1 LLHLVSVVARGDGS
15 IDEPPLTPPRDYN
28 AGCSSPRLASRE
40 ISGPFS
46 IKPSRMRSVVRLTA
60 SATSALPRWLLL
72 AICITYASFGLFG
85 RDPWKNE
92 DAAGF
97 GVMWTMANGD
107 ARDWLLPNLLGKAP
121 TADGPLMYWLGASAI
136 RLLSPWVDASNASR
150 VVTGLLFCLAC
161 AFVWYS
167 AYLLGRRDEAQ
178 PFKYAFG
185 GEPEPRDYGRTL
197 ADGALLILL
206 ACFGLAER
214 GHETTP
220 QLAQFAGTA
229 MLLYA
234 LVRSL
239 DKPIH
244 GGLVWGLAIGVV
256 GLSSSPVLVFA
267 LLLCTLAM
275 TIIVKQVR
283 AAPLLIY
290 GLPVAIVLIAA
301 WVLPTLHYFPDD
313 GEWWLRQWWRNSFS
327 YFSGTPGSIFGYA
340 IKNLPLFTWPA
351 WPLAL
356 WAFVSWGGLR
366 RSPHVGVPLSII
378 GPLLVLVV
386 LQAHETNRLFMLLL
400 PPLSVLATFA
410 LPTLKRGAI
419 NAIDWFAMLSFTIIG
434 SLVWLVWTAGM
445 FGFPAS
451 MARNLARLAPGF
463 HPEFKLISFACAV
476 AVTVCWFLLARW
488 RLARHPK
495 VLWRSVVLSS
505 AGTTLMWVLLMTLWL
520 PVVNYSRTYR
530 DVAEQIADHLPPDYT
545 CISPVRLGD
554 AQIATFAYFGG
565 MHFAFD
571 EDCDVILRQDP
582 ADYGEPSSMSA
593 FQWKLV
599 WEGRRVA
606 DRDERF
612 RLYVRIERPTPPA
625 KKPLRPKSLRRTQ

>member
-1 LLHLVSVVARGDGS
+1 
-15 IDEPPLTPPRDYN
+15 
-28 AGCSSPRLASRE
+28 
-40 ISGPFS
+40 
-46 IKPSRMRSVVRLTA
+46 MRNVIRLTA

-72 AICITYASFGLFG
+72 AICIVYASFGLFG

-97 GVMWTMANGD
+97 GVMWTMANGTLK
-107 ARDWLLPNLLGKAP
+107 DWLLPNLVGKAL
-121 TADGPLMYWLGASAI
+121 TADGPFVYWFGAGFI

-161 AFVWYS
+161 AFVWYT

-229 MLLYA
+229 MLLYG
-234 LVRSL
+234 LVRSC
-239 DKPIH
+239 DKPIQ
-244 GGLVWGLAIGVV
+244 GALIWGAAIGFV
-256 GLSSSPVLVFA
+256 GLSSSPVLVLA
-267 LLLCTLAM
+267 LLICTLAM
-275 TIIVKQVR
+275 TIIVREVR
-283 AAPLLIY
+283 PFHLLVL
-290 GLPVAIVLIAA
+290 GVPVAVVLIGTYVWA
-301 WVLPTLHYFPDD
+301 VLHLYPDD
-313 GEWWLRQWWRNSFS
+313 GEWWLRQWWRTSFDSFS
-327 YFSGTPGSIFGYA
+327 GSPIQALSYA
-340 IKNLPLFTWPA
+340 VKNLPLFTWPA
-351 WPLAL
+351 WPLAI
-356 WAFVSWGGLR
+356 WTFVSWSGLR
-366 RSPHVGVPLSII
+366 RSPHVAVPVSVI
-378 GPLLVLVV
+378 GPLLVLVI
-386 LQAHETNRLFMLLL
+386 LQSHQSNRLFMLLL

-419 NAIDWFAMLSFTIIG
+419 NAIDWFAMLSFT
-434 SLVWLVWTAGM
+434 LLATFVWLVWTAGLY
-445 FGFPAS
+445 GFPAPL
-451 MARNLARLAPGF
+451 ARNLARLAPGF
-463 HPEFKLISFACAV
+463 QPEFKVLSFVCAV
-476 AVTVCWFLLARW
+476 AVTLCWFSLARW

-530 DVAEQIADHLPPDYT
+530 DVAEQIADHLPADYT

-571 EDCDVILRQDP
+571 EDCDVILRQDTQ
-582 ADYGEPSSMSA
+582 DYGEPSSIST
-593 FQWKLV
+593 FEWKLV

-612 RLYVRIERPTPPA
+612 RLYVRIERPAPPV
-625 KKPLRPKSLRRTQ
+625 KRPGPKPLRRSKN

>member
-1 LLHLVSVVARGDGS
+1 
-15 IDEPPLTPPRDYN
+15 
-28 AGCSSPRLASRE
+28 
-40 ISGPFS
+40 
-46 IKPSRMRSVVRLTA
+46 MRNIIRLTA

-72 AICITYASFGLFG
+72 AICIVYASFGLFG

-97 GVMWTMANGD
+97 GVMWTMANGSLK
-107 ARDWLLPNLLGKAP
+107 DWLLPNLVGKAL
-121 TADGPLMYWLGASAI
+121 TADGPFIYWFGAGFI

-150 VVTGLLFCLAC
+150 VVTGLLFCIAC
-161 AFVWYS
+161 AFVWYT

-229 MLLYA
+229 MLVYG
-234 LVRSL
+234 LVRSC
-239 DKPIH
+239 DKPIQ
-244 GGLVWGLAIGVV
+244 GALIWGAAIGLV
-256 GLSSSPVLVFA
+256 GLSSSPVLVLA
-267 LLLCTLAM
+267 LLICTLAM
-275 TIIVKQVR
+275 TVIVREVR
-283 AAPLLIY
+283 PFYLLVL
-290 GLPVAIVLIAA
+290 GVPVAVIVIGA
-301 WVLPTLHYFPDD
+301 WIWPVLHFYPDD
-313 GEWWLRQWWRNSFS
+313 GEWWLRQWWRHSFDA
-327 YFSGTPGSIFGYA
+327 FSGSPVPALSYA

-351 WPLAL
+351 WPLAI
-356 WAFVSWGGLR
+356 WTFVSWSGLR
-366 RSPHVGVPLSII
+366 RSPHVAVPVSVI
-378 GPLLVLVV
+378 GPLLVLVI
-386 LQAHETNRLFMLLL
+386 LQSHQSNRLFMLLL

-419 NAIDWFAMLSFTIIG
+419 NAIDWFAMLSFT
-434 SLVWLVWTAGM
+434 LLATFVWLVWTAGLY
-445 FGFPAS
+445 GFPAPL
-451 MARNLARLAPGF
+451 ARNLARLAPGF
-463 HPEFKLISFACAV
+463 QPEFKILSFVCAV
-476 AVTVCWFLLARW
+476 AVTVCWFSLARW

-530 DVAEQIADHLPPDYT
+530 DVAEQIADHLPADYT

-571 EDCDVILRQDP
+571 EDCDIILRQDTQ
-582 ADYGEPSSMSA
+582 DYGEPSSIST
-593 FQWKLV
+593 FVWKLV

-612 RLYVRIERPTPPA
+612 RLYVRIERPVPPVRRPGP
-625 KKPLRPKSLRRTQ
+625 KPLRRGTN

>member
-1 LLHLVSVVARGDGS
+1 
-15 IDEPPLTPPRDYN
+15 
-28 AGCSSPRLASRE
+28 
-40 ISGPFS
+40 
-46 IKPSRMRSVVRLTA
+46 MRNVVRLTA
-60 SATSALPRWLLL
+60 SATSALPRWMLL
-72 AICITYASFGLFG
+72 AICIIYASFGLFG

-97 GVMWTMANGD
+97 GVMWTMANGSVK
-107 ARDWLLPNLLGKAP
+107 DWLLPNLVGKAL
-121 TADGPLMYWLGASAI
+121 TADGPFVYWFGAGFI

-150 VVTGLLFCLAC
+150 VVTGLLFCIAC
-161 AFVWYS
+161 AFVWYT

-229 MLLYA
+229 MLLYG
-234 LVRSL
+234 LVRSC
-239 DKPIH
+239 DKPVQGALI
-244 GGLVWGLAIGVV
+244 WGAAIGFV
-256 GLSSSPVLVFA
+256 GLSSSPVLVLA
-267 LLLCTLAM
+267 LLICTLAM
-275 TIIVKQVR
+275 TVIVREVR
-283 AAPLLIY
+283 PYRLLAI
-290 GLPVAIVLIAA
+290 GVPVAVIVIGA
-301 WVLPTLHYFPDD
+301 WVWTVLHFYPDD
-313 GEWWLRQWWRNSFS
+313 GEWWLRQWWRNSFDS
-327 YFSGTPGSIFGYA
+327 FSGSPILALSYA
-340 IKNLPLFTWPA
+340 FKNLPLFTWPA
-351 WPLAL
+351 WPLAI
-356 WAFVSWGGLR
+356 WTFVSWSGLR
-366 RSPHVGVPLSII
+366 RSPHVAVPVSVI
-378 GPLLVLVV
+378 GPLLVLVI
-386 LQAHETNRLFMLLL
+386 LQSHQSNRLFMLLL

-419 NAIDWFAMLSFTIIG
+419 NAIDWFAMLSFT
-434 SLVWLVWTAGM
+434 LLATFVWLVWSAGL
-445 FGFPAS
+445 FGFPAPL
-451 MARNLARLAPGF
+451 ARNLARLAPGF
-463 HPEFKLISFACAV
+463 QPQFKILSFACAV
-476 AVTVCWFLLARW
+476 AVTVCWFSLARW

-571 EDCDVILRQDP
+571 EDCDVILRQDTQ
-582 ADYGEPSSMSA
+582 DFGEPSSISA
-593 FQWKLV
+593 FEWKLV

-612 RLYVRIERPTPPA
+612 RLYVRIERPVPPV
-625 KKPLRPKSLRRTQ
+625 KRSQPKSLRPAGK

>member
-1 LLHLVSVVARGDGS
+1 
-15 IDEPPLTPPRDYN
+15 
-28 AGCSSPRLASRE
+28 
-40 ISGPFS
+40 
-46 IKPSRMRSVVRLTA
+46 MRSVVRLTA

-72 AICITYASFGLFG
+72 AICIVYASFGLFG

-97 GVMWTMANGD
+97 GVMWTMANGP
-107 ARDWLLPNLLGKAP
+107 AKDWLLPNLVGKAL
-121 TADGPLMYWLGASAI
+121 TGDGPFVYWFGAGFI

-150 VVTGLLFCLAC
+150 IVTGLFFCLAC
-161 AFVWYS
+161 AFVWYT

-229 MLLYA
+229 MLLYG
-234 LVRSL
+234 LVRSC
-239 DKPIH
+239 DKPIQ
-244 GGLVWGLAIGVV
+244 GALIWGAAIGFV
-256 GLSSSPVLVFA
+256 GLSSSPVLVLA
-267 LLLCTLAM
+267 LLLSTLAM
-275 TIIVKQVR
+275 TVIVREVR
-283 AAPLLIY
+283 PFHLIVL
-290 GLPVAIVLIAA
+290 GLPVAIVLIGA
-301 WVLPTLHYFPDD
+301 WVLTVLHLYPDD
-313 GEWWLRQWWRNSFS
+313 GEWWLRQWWRGSFDA
-327 YFSGTPGSIFGYA
+327 FSGSPIQALSYA

-351 WPLAL
+351 WPLAI
-356 WAFVSWGGLR
+356 WTFVSWGGLR
-366 RSPHVGVPLSII
+366 RSPHVGVPLSVI
-378 GPLLVLVV
+378 GPLLALVI
-386 LQAHETNRLFMLLL
+386 LQSHQSNRLFMLLL

-419 NAIDWFAMLSFTIIG
+419 NAIDWFAMLSFT
-434 SLVWLVWTAGM
+434 LLATFVWLVWTAGLY
-445 FGFPAS
+445 GFPAPL
-451 MARNLARLAPGF
+451 ARNLARLAPGF
-463 HPEFKLISFACAV
+463 QPEFKVLSFACAV
-476 AVTVCWFLLARW
+476 AVTVCWFSLARW
-488 RLARHPK
+488 RLTRHPK

-530 DVAEQIADHLPPDYT
+530 DVAVQIADHLPTDYT

-571 EDCDVILRQDP
+571 EDCDVILRQDTQ
-582 ADYGEPSSMSA
+582 DYGEPSSISP
-593 FQWKLV
+593 FEWKLV

-612 RLYVRIERPTPPA
+612 RLYVRIVRPVPPV
-625 KKPLRPKSLRRTQ
+625 KRPAPRILRRRTD

>member
-1 LLHLVSVVARGDGS
+1 
-15 IDEPPLTPPRDYN
+15 
-28 AGCSSPRLASRE
+28 
-40 ISGPFS
+40 
-46 IKPSRMRSVVRLTA
+46 MRSVVRLTA

-107 ARDWLLPNLLGKAP
+107 ARDWLLPNLLGRAP
-121 TADGPLMYWLGASAI
+121 TTDGPLMYWLGASAI

-150 VVTGLLFCLAC
+150 VITGLLFCVAC

-167 AYLLGRRDEAQ
+167 TYLLGRRDEAQ

-185 GEPEPRDYGRTL
+185 GEPEPRDYGRML

-206 ACFGLAER
+206 AGFGLAER

-229 MLLYA
+229 MLIYG

-244 GGLVWGLAIGVV
+244 GGLVWGAAIGVV

-283 AAPLLIY
+283 ALPLIIY

-301 WVLPTLHYFPDD
+301 WVLPTLHFFPDD
-313 GEWWLRQWWRNSFS
+313 GEWWLRQWWRNSFYS
-327 YFSGTPGSIFGYA
+327 FSGTPSSVFGYA
-340 IKNLPLFTWPA
+340 MKNLPLFTWPA
-351 WPLAL
+351 WPLAI

-434 SLVWLVWTAGM
+434 TLVWLVWTAGM
-445 FGFPAS
+445 IGFPAP

-463 HPEFKLISFACAV
+463 HPEFKLISFVCAV
-476 AVTVCWFLLARW
+476 AVTVCWFMLVRW

-530 DVAEQIADHLPPDYT
+530 DVAEQIAAHLPPDYT

-571 EDCDVILRQDP
+571 EDCDVILRQDR
-582 ADYGEPSSMSA
+582 ADYGEPSSMSEFA
-593 FQWKLV
+593 WKLV

-612 RLYVRIERPTPPA
+612 RLYVRIERPTPPVQ
-625 KKPLRPKSLRRTQ
+625 KPLRPKSLRRVQ

>member
-1 LLHLVSVVARGDGS
+1 
-15 IDEPPLTPPRDYN
+15 
-28 AGCSSPRLASRE
+28 
-40 ISGPFS
+40 
-46 IKPSRMRSVVRLTA
+46 MRSVVRLTA

-72 AICITYASFGLFG
+72 AICIVYASFGLFG

-97 GVMWTMANGD
+97 GVMWTMANGSVK
-107 ARDWLLPNLLGKAP
+107 DWLLPNLVGKAL
-121 TADGPLMYWLGASAI
+121 TGDGPFIYWFGAGFI

-150 VVTGLLFCLAC
+150 IVTGLFFCLAC
-161 AFVWYS
+161 AFVWYT

-229 MLLYA
+229 MLLYG
-234 LVRSL
+234 LVRSC
-239 DKPIH
+239 DKPIQ
-244 GGLVWGLAIGVV
+244 GALIWGTAIGLV
-256 GLSSSPVLVFA
+256 GLSSSPVLVLA
-267 LLLCTLAM
+267 LLLSTLAM
-275 TIIVKQVR
+275 TVIVREVR
-283 AAPLLIY
+283 PFHLIVL
-290 GLPVAIVLIAA
+290 GLPVAVVLIGA
-301 WVLPTLHYFPDD
+301 WVLTVLHLYPDD
-313 GEWWLRQWWRNSFS
+313 GEWWLRQWWRGSFDA
-327 YFSGTPGSIFGYA
+327 FSGSPIQALSYA
-340 IKNLPLFTWPA
+340 VKNLPLFTWPA
-351 WPLAL
+351 WPLAI
-356 WAFVSWGGLR
+356 WTFVSWGGLR
-366 RSPHVGVPLSII
+366 RSPHVGVPMSVI
-378 GPLLVLVV
+378 GPLLVLVI
-386 LQAHETNRLFMLLL
+386 LQSHQSNRLFMLLL

-419 NAIDWFAMLSFTIIG
+419 NAIDWFAMLSFT
-434 SLVWLVWTAGM
+434 LLATFVWLVWTAGL
-445 FGFPAS
+445 FGFPAPL
-451 MARNLARLAPGF
+451 ARNLARLAPGF
-463 HPEFKLISFACAV
+463 QPEFKILSFVCAV
-476 AVTVCWFLLARW
+476 AVTVCWFSLARW
-488 RLARHPK
+488 RLTRHPK

-530 DVAEQIADHLPPDYT
+530 DVAVQIADHLPTDYT

-571 EDCDVILRQDP
+571 EDCDVILRQDTQ
-582 ADYGEPSSMSA
+582 DYGEPSSISP
-593 FQWKLV
+593 FEWKLV

-612 RLYVRIERPTPPA
+612 RLYVRIVRPVAPVKRPTPGT
-625 KKPLRPKSLRRTQ
+625 LRRRTD

>member
-1 LLHLVSVVARGDGS
+1 
-15 IDEPPLTPPRDYN
+15 
-28 AGCSSPRLASRE
+28 
-40 ISGPFS
+40 
-46 IKPSRMRSVVRLTA
+46 MRNVIRLTA

-72 AICITYASFGLFG
+72 TICIVYASFGLFG

-97 GVMWTMANGD
+97 GVMWTMANGSVK
-107 ARDWLLPNLLGKAP
+107 DWLLPNLVGKAL
-121 TADGPLMYWLGASAI
+121 TSDGPFIYWFGAGFI

-150 VVTGLLFCLAC
+150 VVTGLLFCIAC
-161 AFVWYS
+161 AFVWYT

-229 MLLYA
+229 MLVYG
-234 LVRSL
+234 LVRSC
-239 DKPIH
+239 DKPIQ
-244 GGLVWGLAIGVV
+244 GALIWGAAIGLV
-256 GLSSSPVLVFA
+256 GLSSSPVLVLA
-267 LLLCTLAM
+267 LLICTLAM
-275 TIIVKQVR
+275 TVIVREVR
-283 AAPLLIY
+283 PFYLLVL
-290 GLPVAIVLIAA
+290 GVPVAAILIGA
-301 WVLPTLHYFPDD
+301 WVWPVLHLYPDD
-313 GEWWLRQWWRNSFS
+313 GEWWLRQWWRHSFDA
-327 YFSGTPGSIFGYA
+327 FSGSPIPALSYA
-340 IKNLPLFTWPA
+340 IKTLPLFTWPA
-351 WPLAL
+351 WPLAI
-356 WAFVSWGGLR
+356 WTFVSWSGLR
-366 RSPHVGVPLSII
+366 RSPHVAVPVSVI
-378 GPLLVLVV
+378 GPLLVLVI
-386 LQAHETNRLFMLLL
+386 LQSHQSNRLFMLLL

-419 NAIDWFAMLSFTIIG
+419 NAIDWFAMLSFT
-434 SLVWLVWTAGM
+434 LLATFVWLVWTAGLY
-445 FGFPAS
+445 GFPAPL
-451 MARNLARLAPGF
+451 ARNLARLAPGF
-463 HPEFKLISFACAV
+463 QPEFKILSFVCAV
-476 AVTVCWFLLARW
+476 AVTVCWFSLARW

-530 DVAEQIADHLPPDYT
+530 DVAEQIADHLPADYT

-571 EDCDVILRQDP
+571 EDCDVILRQDTQ
-582 ADYGEPSSMSA
+582 DYGEPSSIST
-593 FQWKLV
+593 FVWKLV

-612 RLYVRIERPTPPA
+612 RLYVRIERPVPPVRRPGP
-625 KKPLRPKSLRRTQ
+625 KPLRRGTN

>member
-1 LLHLVSVVARGDGS
+1 
-15 IDEPPLTPPRDYN
+15 
-28 AGCSSPRLASRE
+28 
-40 ISGPFS
+40 
-46 IKPSRMRSVVRLTA
+46 MRNVVRLTA

-72 AICITYASFGLFG
+72 AICIVYASFGLFG

-97 GVMWTMANGD
+97 GVMWTMANGSVK
-107 ARDWLLPNLLGKAP
+107 DWLLPNLVGKAL
-121 TADGPLMYWLGASAI
+121 TADGPFVYWFGAGFI

-150 VVTGLLFCLAC
+150 VVTGLLFCIAC
-161 AFVWYS
+161 AFVWYT

-229 MLLYA
+229 MLLYG
-234 LVRSL
+234 LVRSC
-239 DKPIH
+239 DKPIQ
-244 GGLVWGLAIGVV
+244 GALIWGAAIGFV
-256 GLSSSPVLVFA
+256 GLSSSPVLVLA
-267 LLLCTLAM
+267 LLICTLAM
-275 TIIVKQVR
+275 TVIVREVR
-283 AAPLLIY
+283 PFHLVVL
-290 GLPVAIVLIAA
+290 GVPVAVVVIGA
-301 WVLPTLHYFPDD
+301 WVWPVLHFYPDD
-313 GEWWLRQWWRNSFS
+313 GEWWLRQWWRASFDSFS
-327 YFSGTPGSIFGYA
+327 GSPVLALSYA
-340 IKNLPLFTWPA
+340 FKNLPLFTWPA
-351 WPLAL
+351 WPLAI
-356 WAFVSWGGLR
+356 WTFVSWSGLR
-366 RSPHVGVPLSII
+366 RSPHVAVPLSVI
-378 GPLLVLVV
+378 GPLLVLVI
-386 LQAHETNRLFMLLL
+386 LQSHQSNRLFMLLL

-419 NAIDWFAMLSFTIIG
+419 NAIDWFAMLSFT
-434 SLVWLVWTAGM
+434 LLATFVWLVWTAGL
-445 FGFPAS
+445 FGFPAPL
-451 MARNLARLAPGF
+451 ARNLARLAPGF
-463 HPEFKLISFACAV
+463 QPEFKILSFVCAV
-476 AVTVCWFLLARW
+476 AVTLCWFSLARW

-530 DVAEQIADHLPPDYT
+530 DVAEQIADHLPADYT
-545 CISPVRLGD
+545 CISPVRLGN

-571 EDCDVILRQDP
+571 EDCDVILRQDTR
-582 ADYGEPSSMSA
+582 DYGEPSSISA
-593 FQWKLV
+593 FEWKLA

-612 RLYVRIERPTPPA
+612 RLYVRIERPVAPVKRP
-625 KKPLRPKSLRRTQ
+625 RPKSLRRGTD

>member
-1 LLHLVSVVARGDGS
+1 
-15 IDEPPLTPPRDYN
+15 
-28 AGCSSPRLASRE
+28 
-40 ISGPFS
+40 
-46 IKPSRMRSVVRLTA
+46 MRSVVRLTA

-72 AICITYASFGLFG
+72 AICIVYASFGLFG

-97 GVMWTMANGD
+97 GVMWTMANGS
-107 ARDWLLPNLLGKAP
+107 AKDWLLPNLVGKAL
-121 TADGPLMYWLGASAI
+121 TGDGPFVYWFGAGFI
-136 RLLSPWVDASNASR
+136 RLLGPWVDPSNASR
-150 VVTGLLFCLAC
+150 IVTGLFFCLAC
-161 AFVWYS
+161 AFVWYT

-229 MLLYA
+229 MLLYG
-234 LVRSL
+234 LVRSC
-239 DKPIH
+239 DKPIQ
-244 GGLVWGLAIGVV
+244 GALIWGAAIGFV
-256 GLSSSPVLVFA
+256 GLSSSPVLVLA
-267 LLLCTLAM
+267 LLLSTLAM
-275 TIIVKQVR
+275 TVIVREVR
-283 AAPLLIY
+283 PFHLIVL
-290 GLPVAIVLIAA
+290 GLPVAIVLIGA
-301 WVLPTLHYFPDD
+301 WVLTVLNLYPDD
-313 GEWWLRQWWRNSFS
+313 GEWWLRQWWRGSFDA
-327 YFSGTPGSIFGYA
+327 FSGSPIQALSYA

-351 WPLAL
+351 WPLAI
-356 WAFVSWGGLR
+356 WTFVSWGGLR
-366 RSPHVGVPLSII
+366 RSPHVGVPMSVI
-378 GPLLVLVV
+378 GPLLVLVI
-386 LQAHETNRLFMLLL
+386 LQSHQSNRLFMLLL

-419 NAIDWFAMLSFTIIG
+419 NAIDWFAMLSFT
-434 SLVWLVWTAGM
+434 LLATFVWLVWTAGLY
-445 FGFPAS
+445 GFPAPL
-451 MARNLARLAPGF
+451 ARNLARLAPGF
-463 HPEFKLISFACAV
+463 QPEFKILSFVCAV
-476 AVTVCWFLLARW
+476 AVTVCWFSLARW
-488 RLARHPK
+488 RLTRHPK

-530 DVAEQIADHLPPDYT
+530 DVAVQIADHLPTDYT

-571 EDCDVILRQDP
+571 ADCDVILRQDTQ
-582 ADYGEPSSMSA
+582 DYGEPSSISP
-593 FQWKLV
+593 FEWKLV

-612 RLYVRIERPTPPA
+612 RLYVRIVRPVAPV
-625 KKPLRPKSLRRTQ
+625 KRPGPGTLRRRTD